1 MSPAVTDGVDAGD
14 NDERSGGLPAPLPL
28 HERTWIHP
36 SELGAIRAAERTL
49 AGDTVKRASILVAVA
64 SVVLSLLFLQAVS
77 PARRPAPR
85 VRAFVSTPVSGT
97 PRTSGPHRAD
107 VVGSVATTGAP
118 VAALGDG
125 AVLVAPSGQGEPGST
140 VSVAFHGA
148 VIAATVLG
156 AENEYGLQLLSIPA
170 DRDSGASGTP
180 FVPPVAE
187 SAPQPSRGDT
197 ITVHG
202 TNDAVG
208 TATIGIASG
217 ALHPLLPVD
226 PGLDHPDGGGP
237 AFDAGGRI
245 CGWVVVMNGAH
256 LLIPVA
262 ELLAAVP
269 RLAADA
275 GQP

>member
-1 MSPAVTDGVDAGD
+1 VSPAVTDGLGAGD
-14 NDERSGGLPAPLPL
+14 NDEPSGGLPAPLPL

-36 SELGAIRAAERTL
+36 SELGAIHAADRAR
-49 AGDTVKRASILVAVA
+49 AGDTVRQASILVAVA
-64 SVVLSLLFLQAVS
+64 SVVLSLLFVQAVN

-85 VRAFVSTPVSGT
+85 ARAFDSTPVSGT
-97 PRTSGPHRAD
+97 SGTPGPRRAEL
-107 VVGSVATTGAP
+107 VGSVAATGAP

-125 AVLVAPSGQGEPGST
+125 AVMVAPSGQGEPGST
-140 VSVAFHGA
+140 VSVAFRGA
-148 VIAATVLG
+148 VIDATVLG
-156 AENEYGLQLLSIPA
+156 TENEYGLQLLSIPA
-170 DRDSGASGTP
+170 DGGSAAAGAP

-187 SAPQPSRGDT
+187 PAPEPSRGDT

-202 TNDAVG
+202 ANEAVG

-237 AFDAGGRI
+237 AFDDERRL
-245 CGWVVVMNGAH
+245 CGWVVVVNGAH
-256 LLIPVA
+256 LLVPVA

-275 GQP
+275 GRP

>member
-1 MSPAVTDGVDAGD
+1 MSLAVTDGLGADD
-14 NDERSGGLPAPLPL
+14 NDEPSGDLPAPLPL

-36 SELGAIRAAERTL
+36 SELGAIRAAERPR
-49 AGDTVKRASILVAVA
+49 AGDTVKRASILVAVT
-64 SVVLSLLFLQAVS
+64 SVVLSLLFVQAVN

-85 VRAFVSTPVSGT
+85 ARAFVTTPVSGT
-97 PRTSGPHRAD
+97 SGTPGPHRAEL
-107 VVGSVATTGAP
+107 VGSLAATGAP

-125 AVLVAPSGQGEPGST
+125 AVMVAPSGQGEPGST
-140 VSVAFHGA
+140 VSVAFRGA
-148 VIAATVLG
+148 VLDATVLG
-156 AENEYGLQLLSIPA
+156 AELQYGLQLLSIA
-170 DRDSGASGTP
+170 TDSGPGAVGAP
-180 FVPPVAE
+180 FLPPVAGA
-187 SAPQPSRGDT
+187 APAPSRGDT

-202 TNDAVG
+202 ANETVG

-226 PGLDHPDGGGP
+226 PGHDHPDGGGP
-237 AFDAGGRI
+237 AFDTDGRM
-245 CGWVVVMNGAH
+245 CGWVVMVNGAH
-256 LLIPVA
+256 LLVPVA